1 MNNSNKSS
9 IFLSDLSVV
18 DHAYIDD
25 NGKVIGGSFNPGF
38 IVTGSID
45 SVEQVVIDFS
55 TVKKSLKQLID
66 QHIWNPETNG
76 FDHKIWWIE
85 GFSKGTIEKSDHAD
99 RYIITTPALTA
110 EVPTDA
116 LKIIK
121 KIEGYNPDHSISYI
135 GLALEQFLTIEMI
148 KLYPNVNVKVEC
160 FNNINVHLIASKIPY
175 QYFTYSHGLKDST
188 SYGCQNLLHGH
199 LSFIQHQDVDIITR
213 IANDL
218 DGAVFVNR
226 SNIIMDTDNELTLTY
241 TTPQRGY
248 FTATYKKDSNKII
261 ILDTETTIEWIAEFV
276 KDTYQITDFYIS
288 EGLSKGTYI

>member
-1 MNNSNKSS
+1 MNNKSS

-18 DHAYIDD
+18 DHAYI
-25 NGKVIGGSFNPGF
+25 NEHGQVIGGSFNPGF

-66 QHIWNPETNG
+66 QHIWDPEKNG

-99 RYIITTPALTA
+99 RYIINTPALTA

-121 KIEGYNPDHSISYI
+121 NTDNYIPNHSIEYI
-135 GLALEQFLTIEMI
+135 GQSLEQFLTKEMI
-148 KLYPNVNVKVEC
+148 KLYPDVNVKVEC
-160 FNNINVHLIASKIPY
+160 FNNINVHLINKNIPY
-175 QYFTYSHGLKDST
+175 KYFTYSHGLKDST

-199 LSFIQHQDVDIITR
+199 LSFIQYHNDDIITR

-218 DGAVFVNR
+218 NDAVFVNR
-226 SNIIMDTDNELTLTY
+226 SNIIIDNENELTLTY